1 MSPKKSAANEAMSSM
16 IKRQCLAFVIGFCFV
31 LSSNAQDKP
40 VIEVITGV
48 SWPLSGVQALQR
60 QGYTIKVYNLDDG
73 KRLVKSLARNLPPNQ
88 AAAKQQ
94 LLEHFDR
101 LGKSRVRA
109 QFMQAF
115 QGQIISAQYGINRFP
130 AVVFDHGQAVIYG
143 VTDMHSALRRYV
155 SWRKNR

>member
-16 IKRQCLAFVIGFCFV
+16 IKRRCLAFVIGFCFA
-31 LSSNAQDKP
+31 LATYAQDKP
-40 VIEVITGV
+40 VIEVITGDA
-48 SWPLSGVQALQR
+48 WPLSGVQALQQ
-60 QGYTIKVYNLDDG
+60 QGYVINVYNLDDG

-88 AAAKQQ
+88 AAAKRQ
-94 LLEHFDR
+94 LLNRFDR

-115 QGQIISAQYGINRFP
+115 QGQIISARYGIRRFP
-130 AVVFDHGQAVIYG
+130 AVIFDHGQAVIYG
-143 VTDMHSALRRYV
+143 VTDLQTVLRRYV